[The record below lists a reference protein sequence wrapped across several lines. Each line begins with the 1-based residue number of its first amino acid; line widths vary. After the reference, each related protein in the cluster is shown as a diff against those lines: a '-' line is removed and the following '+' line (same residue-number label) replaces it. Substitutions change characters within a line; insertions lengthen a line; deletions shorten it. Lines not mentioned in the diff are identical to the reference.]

1 MNTGLN
7 IGLWIVQISLLGIYA
22 SYGVYK
28 TFFTVKA
35 KEKMEWTQNRSD
47 NFIRF
52 VGVSE
57 LLGAIG
63 VVLPMVTGIMPWLT
77 VVAAIGLTILQGFA
91 IFTEHLPKKEYK
103 ILPLTLYFA
112 AMSIFV
118 VIGRW
123 SLIGTLL

>member
-7 IGLWIVQISLLGIYA
+7 IGLWIVQVSLLGIYV

-28 TFFTVKA
+28 TFFTEKA
-35 KEKMEWTQNRSD
+35 KEKMAWTQNRSD
-47 NFIRF
+47 TFIRL
-52 VGVSE
+52 VGIAE

-63 VVLPMVTGIMPWLT
+63 IVLPMLT
-77 VVAAIGLTILQGFA
+77 SILPGMTVLAAVGLTLVQGFA

-103 ILPLTLYFA
+103 YLPLNLYFA

-118 VIGRW
+118 IIGRW
-123 SLIGTLL
+123 SLLVA

>member
-7 IGLWIVQISLLGIYA
+7 IGLWIVQVSLLGIYS

-28 TFFTVKA
+28 TFFTEKA
-35 KEKMEWTQNRSD
+35 KEKMAWTNGRTD

-52 VGVSE
+52 VGIAE
-57 LLGAIG
+57 ILGAIG
-63 VVLPMVTGIMPWLT
+63 VVLPMVTGILPWVT
-77 VVAAIGLTILQGFA
+77 VLAALGLTLVQGFA

-103 ILPLTLYFA
+103 FLPLNVYFA

-123 SLIGTLL
+123 ALLAG